1 MTATPKREDNIDTY
15 AYFCQEEPEVQ
26 VDPDDPA
33 AGTYNAPAYEYSLGQ
48 GIEDGFLATYKV
60 HRVRTT
66 VDADG
71 LRLEDAVEQGAEVLV
86 PDDVQVQDLYTTP
99 DFERVLSQAR
109 DDGALRIVIDC
120 SGLNYISSAGL
131 GLLVDA
137 FRAVKPKGGELKVA
151 AMTPAIADIFDILG
165 FSKVIPVYDTVEDA
179 VEAFGTEAEEG
190 SPL

>member
-1 MTATPKREDNIDTY
+1 MQQSFEASRENVTRAEGEIVVLRIRGY
-15 AYFCQEEPEVQ
+15 
-26 VDPDDPA
+26 
-33 AGTYNAPAYEYSLGQ
+33 L
-48 GIEDGFLATYKV
+48 
-60 HRVRTT
+60 
-66 VDADG
+66 DAH
-71 LRLEDAVEQGAEVLV
+71 
-86 PDDVQVQDLYTTP
+86 TTP